1 MNNHMAI
8 SLPSSP
14 KVEISRLGLSM
25 TQTLT
30 FEEWRDMAP
39 TLGQLVT
46 GVGFVIGDW
55 LVYGET
61 HFSEKGPITRRV
73 STLIYDEAVNVTGLD
88 RRTLHNYA
96 YVARRVPAAR
106 RSLRLSWEHHRIVAK
121 LPALEQ
127 EHWLHLAEKAGKERV
142 ISTMRLR
149 KSINAGRLLTP
160 KEMTPDPADRGQ
172 PNHIPHLNRLWVWW
186 LDLRESGWREKATR
200 EQKDAL
206 KRDLGIV
213 LQIMQE
219 IG

>member
-1 MNNHMAI
+1 MNNSIAI

-14 KVEISRLGLSM
+14 KVEISRLGLEM
-25 TQTLT
+25 TQPLT

-96 YVARRVPAAR
+96 YVARRVPTAR

-127 EHWLHLAEKAGKERV
+127 ERWLNLAEKAGKERV

-149 KSINAGRLLTP
+149 KSINAGRLLTLEELLP
-160 KEMTPDPADRGQ
+160 NPADRGRS
-172 PNHIPHLNRLWVWW
+172 NHIPHLNRLRRWW
-186 LDLRESGWREKATR
+186 LEMKQNAWHKRATP

-206 KRDLGIV
+206 KRDFRII

>member
-1 MNNHMAI
+1 MT
-8 SLPSSP
+8 
-14 KVEISRLGLSM
+14 RLGLSM
-25 TQTLT
+25 TQPLT

-61 HFSEKGPITRRV
+61 HFSEKGPISRRV
-73 STLIYDEAVNVTGLD
+73 STPIYDEAVNVTGLD

-121 LPALEQ
+121 LSGLEQ
-127 EHWLHLAEKAGKERV
+127 EHWLKLAEKADKAEKAGKERV
-142 ISTMRLR
+142 ISTTRLR
-149 KSINAGRLLTP
+149 KSIHAGRLLSAE
-160 KEMTPDPADRGQ
+160 EMLPNPADRGQ

-186 LDLRESGWREKATR
+186 LDLRESGWREEATR

>member
-1 MNNHMAI
+1 
-8 SLPSSP
+8 
-14 KVEISRLGLSM
+14 VEISRLGLAM
-25 TQTLT
+25 TQPLT

-61 HFSEKGPITRRV
+61 HFSEKGPISRRV
-73 STLIYDEAVNVTGLD
+73 STPIYDAAVDVTGLD

-96 YVARRVPAAR
+96 YVAQRVPAAR
-106 RSLRLSWEHHRIVAK
+106 RSLQLSWEHHRIVAK
-121 LPALEQ
+121 LPDLEQ
-127 EHWLHLAEKAGKERV
+127 EHWLKLAEKAGKERV
-142 ISTMRLR
+142 ISTVRLR
-149 KSINAGRLLTP
+149 KSIHAGRLLTP
-160 KEMTPDPADRGQ
+160 KEMRLDPADRGQ

-186 LDLRESGWREKATR
+186 LDLRKSGWREEATR

-213 LQIMQE
+213 LQIIQE

>member
-1 MNNHMAI
+1 M
-8 SLPSSP
+8 
-14 KVEISRLGLSM
+14 EISRLGLEM
-25 TQTLT
+25 TQPLT

-61 HFSEKGPITRRV
+61 HFSEKGPISRRV
-73 STLIYDEAVNVTGLD
+73 STPIYDEAVNVTGLD

-127 EHWLHLAEKAGKERV
+127 EHWLNLAEKAGKERV

-149 KSINAGRLLTP
+149 KSIHAGRLLTP

-172 PNHIPHLNRLWVWW
+172 PTHIPHLNRLWVWW
-186 LDLRESGWREKATR
+186 LDLRESGWRKEATR

-213 LQIMQE
+213 LQIIQE